1 MLLMKYGDYKSS
13 MRYLVI
19 NLKIKKM
26 NTQEEKSALDKLS
39 LSEAETLLEQEMD
52 ELVGGG
58 DDICY
63 CTSGAKAS

>member
-1 MLLMKYGDYKSS
+1 
-13 MRYLVI
+13 
-19 NLKIKKM
+19 M
-26 NTQEEKSALDKLS
+26 NTQEEKNALDKLS